1 MIEISG
7 SETGQAQKCYHCGD
21 ECDNDLIKVDSR
33 YFCCHGCKTVY
44 EILQENGLNQ
54 YYQLEKNPGVSQK
67 EKPGHSNYDFLE
79 NPEIS
84 KHLLSFSSEN
94 FQNISLKLPAIH
106 CSSCIWLLEN
116 LRLLEE
122 GILDV
127 RVNFSKKEALISFN
141 PQKITLKEVALLL
154 ENIGYPPEINLN
166 TNESK
171 GKAKGT
177 KSLTIKMGVAGF
189 CFGNIMLLAFPEYL
203 GFTGEYTAELKYV
216 FSYLSLL
223 LALPVVFYCSSDYYM
238 SAYKSLKSGFVNI
251 DVPIAL
257 GITVLFLRSAYE
269 IISGT
274 GIGYL
279 DSLGGLL
286 FFLLIG
292 KWLQAKTYEGLSFER
307 DYKSYFPISV
317 TRIKAGKPQHVGLKE
332 IESGDRLRIRNSE
345 IIPSDA
351 RLLSDKGVID
361 YSFVNG
367 ESTPVS
373 FRKGDYIF
381 AGGREVGKGIEIEV
395 VKKVSQSYLTQL
407 WNNEVFK
414 KEKEDFKTLLINRIS
429 RHFTII
435 VLCIAFAAAIS
446 WYFIDV
452 SQVWLVFTAVLIV
465 ACPCA
470 LVLSSP
476 FTNGNV
482 MQVFGRMAFYLKNA
496 DIVEKLNEIDTIVFD
511 KTGTIT
517 HNDKQGLE
525 YTGTTL
531 DNRQLLMVRKVT
543 GNSMHPLSRAV
554 HAGLTQAEGQVEIDD
569 YVEIPGQGISARAGG
584 QEIKIGSAA
593 FAGLNGQAA
602 KQVFGQVH
610 IAIGGMYYGHFN
622 VGTKYRSGLKTLFKK
637 LKGHYGMLLLSGDS
651 ERDLETVAADYVD
664 KNNIYFNQS
673 PQDKLDF
680 VKRLQEQGKKV
691 MMIGDGLNDAGALKQ
706 SDLGIAV
713 TDNVANFTPASDAIL
728 LGANL
733 KFLDKLLDFG
743 HFAKKIVIASFVLS
757 FMYNVVGISL
767 AVMGYLEPVAAA
779 ILMPVSS
786 ISVVLF
792 ATLSIQVTAKRR
804 KMFVT

>member
-7 SETGQAQKCYHCGD
+7 SETGQVLKCYHCGD
-21 ECDNDLIKVDSR
+21 ECDDDFIEIGSKH
-33 YFCCHGCKTVY
+33 FCCHGCKTVY
-44 EILQENGLNQ
+44 EILNENGLTQ
-54 YYQLEKNPGVSQK
+54 YYRLEKNPGISQK
-67 EKPGHSNYDFLE
+67 EKPQNTNFDFLD
-79 NPEIS
+79 NPEIRQN
-84 KHLLSFSSEN
+84 LLSFSSEN

-116 LRLLEE
+116 LRSLKQ

-127 RVNFSKKEALISFN
+127 KVNFSKKEALVSFN
-141 PQKITLKEVALLL
+141 PKTISLKEVALLL
-154 ENIGYPPEINLN
+154 ETIGYPPEINLSTKEETAKN
-166 TNESK
+166 TNRN
-171 GKAKGT
+171 
-177 KSLTIKMGVAGF
+177 SLTIKMGVAGF

-203 GFTGEYTAELKYV
+203 GFTGEFTRGLKFV

-223 LALPVVFYCSSDYYM
+223 LALPVVFYCSSDYYY
-238 SAYKSLKSGFVNI
+238 SAYRSLKSGFVNI

-269 IISGT
+269 IT
-274 GIGYL
+274 FDAGIGYL

-292 KWLQAKTYEGLSFER
+292 KWLQSKTYEGLSFER

-317 TRIKAGKPQHVGLKE
+317 TKIESGKPKHVGLKE
-332 IESGDRLRIRNSE
+332 IETGDRLHIRHSE

-351 RLLSDKGVID
+351 RLLSDKAVID

-367 ESTPVS
+367 ESAPVS
-373 FRKGDYIF
+373 FRKDDYIF

-395 VKKVSQSYLTQL
+395 IKKVSQSYLTQL

-414 KEKEDFKTLLINRIS
+414 KAKEDFKTLLINRIS
-429 RHFTII
+429 QYFTVI
-435 VLCIAFAAAIS
+435 VLGIALVAAIS
-446 WYFIDV
+446 WYFIDI

-482 MQVFGRMAFYLKNA
+482 MQVFGRMSLYLKNS

-517 HNDKQGLE
+517 HNDKQGLAYE
-525 YTGTTL
+525 GERL
-531 DNRQLLMVRKVT
+531 DSRQLAMVKKIA

-554 HAGLTQAEGQVEIDD
+554 YAGLSSVQDEAEMEE
-569 YVEIPGQGISARAGG
+569 YTEIPGRGICAKSGG
-584 QEIKIGSAA
+584 HEIRIGSAE
-593 FAGLNGQAA
+593 FTGLNGRPSQQAS
-602 KQVFGQVH
+602 GEVH
-610 IAIGGMYYGHFN
+610 IMIDSMYYGHFN
-622 VGTKYRSGLKTLFKK
+622 VGTKYRPGLKTLFKK
-637 LKGHYGMLLLSGDS
+637 LKDHYAILLLSGDG
-651 ERDLETVAADYVD
+651 ERDLEIVAADYVD
-664 KNNIYFNQS
+664 KNNVHFNQS

-680 VKRLQEQGKKV
+680 IQQLQRRGQKV
-691 MMIGDGLNDAGALKQ
+691 LMIGDGLNDAGALKQ
-706 SDLGIAV
+706 SDIGIAV

-728 LGANL
+728 LGNNL
-733 KFLDKLLDFG
+733 KFLDKFLDFG
-743 HFAKKIVIASFVLS
+743 HYAKKIIIASFVLS
-757 FMYNVVGISL
+757 FLYNIVGISL
-767 AVMGYLEPVAAA
+767 AVMGYLEPIAAA
-779 ILMPVSS
+779 ILMPLSS

-792 ATLSIQVTAKRR
+792 TTLSIQLTAKRR
-804 KMFVT
+804 KMFTP